1 LVVRLAEGEAIEAA
15 MIGRDSVYGVS
26 AALDGAIALN
36 DAIVQLPGS
45 GSIVGVAHLR
55 RAAIIAFPSA
65 RR

>member
-1 LVVRLAEGEAIEAA
+1 
-15 MIGRDSVYGVS
+15 MIGRDSVYGAS

-36 DAIVQLPGS
+36 DAIVQLPGT
-45 GSIVGVAHLR
+45 GSVLNVAHLR